1 MDPLSAIGL
10 AGNILQFV
18 DFASTLLGQ
27 GVEIYRSAVG
37 ATAVHTDLRASIE
50 RLDALSKPFR
60 RLVVIPRDEDE
71 AQIVKTAVAC
81 NTIGRDLANALD
93 KLAATPHSRSSGV
106 WKALQSVWEQPKVE
120 ETVKKLNMCK
130 NDLQSLLSKALYDQ
144 QSFIQRSIDNLK

>member
-18 DFASTLLGQ
+18 DSIPTLVGQ

-93 KLAATPHSRSSGV
+93 KLAATPHSCNPFGSSL
-106 WKALQSVWEQPKVE
+106 KSRRQS
-120 ETVKKLNMCK
+120 K
-130 NDLQSLLSKALYDQ
+130 NSTCARTIYSHYSAKHCMISNHSSSDQSTT
-144 QSFIQRSIDNLK
+144 